1 MYNRALLEVITV
13 RLATHP
19 IAVQEYLRRTLLF
32 HTIHWDRLQKMVE
45 IAIEQLTV
53 EGFITIDN
61 SGSYEASQLSRAT
74 VSSYMTPEDGL
85 LIHDELRRAM
95 QAFVMD
101 GEMHIFYLFTPIHF
115 YGTTEID
122 WQIFRREMENL
133 EDSGMRVLKQIGVNP
148 GLVIKMYRSRS
159 DVQALSILTDGRA
172 NSGKSLPE
180 NTEQEVRSACIYRRC
195 YVAFQ
200 LRDLCNEMPIHTV
213 AQRYN
218 VSTGSVQSL
227 CQVCEGFGAGVIQ
240 FCDRMGWGMLKSVLE
255 HMSDRLKAGAR
266 ADLLELARIPFV
278 KSRTARVLWDSGF
291 RSLMAVAE
299 ADPKDLL
306 PILLLAQPKKAKIYG
321 QDDAKYHQKLMLKA
335 EIIVSA
341 ANRLW
346 SECHIGEHLGEEFQT
361 DNRQI
366 FNSRLISKRISES
379 IFILSV
385 HQYGSPW
392 KARGM

>member
-1 MYNRALLEVITV
+1 MYSRALLEVITV

-19 IAVQEYLRRTLLF
+19 IAVREYVRRTLLF
-32 HTIHWDRLQKMVE
+32 HTMDWDGLQQMVE
-45 IAIEQLTV
+45 TAIEQLIV
-53 EGFITIDN
+53 EGFIIIDN
-61 SGSYEASQLSRAT
+61 SGSYEATQLSRAT

-85 LIHDELRRAM
+85 LIHDEIRRAM

-101 GEMHIFYLFTPIHF
+101 GEMHIFYLFTPIQF
-115 YGTTEID
+115 YGIID
-122 WQIFRREMENL
+122 INWQIFRREMENL
-133 EDSGMRVLKQIGVNP
+133 DDSGMRVLKYVGVNP
-148 GLVIKMYRSRS
+148 GLVNKMYSARSN
-159 DVQALSILTDGRA
+159 VLTLPILTDGRA

-180 NTEQEVRSACIYRRC
+180 NTDQEVRSASIYRRC

-213 AQRYN
+213 AQRYK

-227 CQVCEGFGAGVIQ
+227 SQVCEGFGAGVIQ
-240 FCDRMGWGMLKSVLE
+240 FCDRMGWGMLKSVLD

-291 RSLMAVAE
+291 RNMMAVAE
-299 ADPKDLL
+299 AEPKDLL
-306 PILLLAQPKKAKIYG
+306 PILLLAQPSKAKVYR
-321 QDDAKYHQKLMLKA
+321 QDDVKYHQKLMLKA

-346 SECHIGEHLGEEFQT
+346 SECHVGKALG
-361 DNRQI
+361 
-366 FNSRLISKRISES
+366 KKC
-379 IFILSV
+379 
-385 HQYGSPW
+385 G
-392 KARGM
+392 